1 MKFLTIG
8 TFKDT
13 LYTTPRA
20 EQLKLLG
27 PGVQWVI
34 DLKKKMGA
42 KYSFYMIPGWDRSI
56 SIGEYGSLEDYYQSL
71 QSPVAMAGFMNYESY
86 PLIEYDEKTL
96 KAAIDAVIKARQ

>member
-13 LYTTPRA
+13 LYTLTQA
-20 EQLKLLG
+20 EQKKLMV

-42 KYSFYMIPGWDRSI
+42 KFSFYMIPGWNRSI
-56 SIGEYGSLEDYYQSL
+56 SIGEFGSLEEYYQSL
-71 QSPVAMAGFMNYESY
+71 QSPVAAAGFMNYESY
-86 PLIEYDEKTL
+86 PMIEYDEKTL
-96 KAAIDAVIKARQ
+96 KQALAAYKAAK